1 MDFKNIFKAA
11 EEQTAPQQYPKLDC
25 EGTWLVRVLEASYG
39 KSQKGD
45 TMRTQCKLEVVQSI
59 GDSADRTGARCSVY
73 LTVHP
78 NAEITER
85 NFAPYI
91 KTLLDLGIPAEKI
104 IEDAVDYFDIAQNIS
119 VIITKQIKLQKE
131 ILFEL
136 QLKHKPNSQDF
147 YKNIFAHKSV

>member
-1 MDFKNIFKAA
+1 MDFNHLFQAA
-11 EEQTAPQQYPKLDC
+11 EEQTAPQQYPRLDC

-45 TMRTQCKLEVVQSI
+45 AMRTQLKVEVVQSI
-59 GDSADRTGARCSVY
+59 SSADRTGARTSVY

-78 NAEITER
+78 NNDITER
-85 NFAPYI
+85 NFSPYI
-91 KTLLDLGIPAEKI
+91 KCLLDLGIPADKI
-104 IEDAVDYFDIAQNIS
+104 TQDAADYFDIAQNIS

-136 QLKHKPNSQDF
+136 QLKQKPNSQDF

>member
-1 MDFKNIFKAA
+1 MDFNALFKVA
-11 EEQTAPQQYPKLDC
+11 EEQTAPHYPKLDC

-39 KSQKGD
+39 KAQKSD
-45 TMRTQCKLEVVQSI
+45 AMRTQLKVEVVQSI
-59 GDSADRTGARCSVY
+59 GDTADRTGARCSVY

-78 NAEITER
+78 NNDITER

-91 KTLLDLGIPAEKI
+91 KCLLDLGIPAEKI
-104 IEDAVDYFDIAQNIS
+104 TEDAVDYFDIAQNIS

-136 QLKHKPNSQDF
+136 QLKQKPNSQEF